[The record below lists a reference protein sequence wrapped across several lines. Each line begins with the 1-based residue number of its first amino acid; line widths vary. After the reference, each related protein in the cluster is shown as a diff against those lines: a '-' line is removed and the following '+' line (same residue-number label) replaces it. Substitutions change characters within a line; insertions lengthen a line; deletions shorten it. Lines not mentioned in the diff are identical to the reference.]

1 MLLDFPGGPVAE
13 NLPANAG
20 EAGSTPIWEDPTC
33 CGATKP
39 MNHNYWACAL
49 QQKSQWEVRT
59 PQLESSPHSRQL
71 EKTHVQLPRPSVI
84 KNNKLK

>member
-1 MLLDFPGGPVAE
+1 MMLLDFPGGPVAE

-20 EAGSTPIWEDPTC
+20 EAGSTPVWEDPTC

-49 QQKSQWEVRT
+49 QQEKSQ
-59 PQLESSPHSRQL
+59 
-71 EKTHVQLPRPSVI
+71 
-84 KNNKLK
+84 